1 MTIDLTHPHTFTVT
15 MPPARAD
22 VEGSLLRI
30 LGDGPSGPVVADL
43 IWPNAAA
50 PDQL

>member
-1 MTIDLTHPHTFTVT
+1 MTIDLTHPHTVTVT

-22 VEGSLLRI
+22 VEGTLFGFLA
-30 LGDGPSGPVVADL
+30 DGPTGLVMGDL
-43 IWPNAAA
+43 IWPNAPA

>member
-1 MTIDLTHPHTFTVT
+1 MTIELPHPHTVTVT

-22 VEGSLLRI
+22 AEGRLLR
-30 LGDGPSGPVVADL
+30 LLTDGSSGLVVGDL
-43 IWPNAAA
+43 IWPNVPA

>member
-1 MTIDLTHPHTFTVT
+1 MTIDLSHPHAVTVT

-22 VEGSLLRI
+22 VEGSLLR
-30 LGDGPSGPVVADL
+30 LLADGPSGLVVGDL
-43 IWPNAAA
+43 IWPNVPA